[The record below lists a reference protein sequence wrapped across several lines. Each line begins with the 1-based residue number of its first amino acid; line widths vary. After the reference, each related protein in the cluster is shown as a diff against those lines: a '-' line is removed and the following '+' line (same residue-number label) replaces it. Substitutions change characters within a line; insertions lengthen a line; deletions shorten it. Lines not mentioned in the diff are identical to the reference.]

1 MPLSPPTKWI
11 APAMNLGIVWRRK
24 TKKKFNYPK
33 KRNATEVF
41 FGFVFL
47 PFPLTI
53 SFLGNFQCFK
63 MLKTKHTKLD
73 LYILFFSWEMTTKI
87 LNIYLQDYVNQI
99 KFKTELWKHFFFIYK
114 FIKISEIQNKQ
125 LIINLEKN
133 MHFPGIHLKLFYISN
148 WFSKVREII

>member
-1 MPLSPPTKWI
+1 MLKLCQCSIKFFIYIYTHTLLLSKCDIISVKYLTVHSRVII
-11 APAMNLGIVWRRK
+11 AIITTYKMNRTSHEFGNSMK
-24 TKKKFNYPK
+24 TQDKKKKFNYPK

-99 KFKTELWKHFFFIYK
+99 KFKTELWKHFFFY
-114 FIKISEIQNKQ
+114 
-125 LIINLEKN
+125 L
-133 MHFPGIHLKLFYISN
+133 
-148 WFSKVREII
+148 